1 MLEPITNSSLAP
13 FHHGFFTRNGGA
25 SSGIF
30 QGLNC
35 GYGSTDQHD
44 IVTIN
49 RDRVAQAMG
58 VAPNHL
64 MSVHQVH
71 SADVAVV
78 ETKHDPSTRADA
90 MVSKKK
96 GTALS
101 VLTADCQPVL
111 FCDEAA
117 GVIGAAHA
125 GWRGCF
131 GGVLEATINAMITL
145 GSMRQNICAVIGP
158 SISQKYYEVGPEFVD
173 RFINDLPETAR
184 FFAKGQLDRAL
195 FNLPAY
201 GLWRLRAQGLKS
213 AEWTGHC
220 TYNDGE
226 RFFSYR
232 RATHQHEADYGRQIS
247 AIAL

>member
-96 GTALS
+96 A
-101 VLTADCQPVL
+101 PP
-111 FCDEAA
+111 
-117 GVIGAAHA
+117 
-125 GWRGCF
+125 
-131 GGVLEATINAMITL
+131 M
-145 GSMRQNICAVIGP
+145 P
-158 SISQKYYEVGPEFVD
+158 
-173 RFINDLPETAR
+173 
-184 FFAKGQLDRAL
+184 
-195 FNLPAY
+195 
-201 GLWRLRAQGLKS
+201 
-213 AEWTGHC
+213 
-220 TYNDGE
+220 DGE
-226 RFFSYR
+226 AVLAVCLKQPSM
-232 RATHQHEADYGRQIS
+232 Q
-247 AIAL
+247 